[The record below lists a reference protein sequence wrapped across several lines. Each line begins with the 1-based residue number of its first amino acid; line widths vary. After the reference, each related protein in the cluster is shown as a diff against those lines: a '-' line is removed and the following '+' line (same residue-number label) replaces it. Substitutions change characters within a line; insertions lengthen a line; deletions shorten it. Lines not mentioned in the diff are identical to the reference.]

1 MRRALWVLLLAS
13 ACPPPPPP
21 PPPAVSQVATVDVA
35 GLVVLVGGHRGPTN
49 FGFRV
54 FNPRAGKASDVR
66 EVLGSGADVVAAGSP
81 DGRSMA
87 WVDGARRVHVARL
100 SLEGDGTPT
109 LTETATSRVTDVTR
123 LDFTNHPG
131 RLVTGGDFVVAAD
144 GGVTSCA
151 GVSVS
156 PDGVT
161 WVGRCNDVTTLMND
175 RAAVMPLASGSS
187 FSADGQFLL
196 VGDSLHVFDRTVL
209 TDPTRADPRGDGPFS
224 FPDGVP
230 QRDDALELNL
240 GGLNGKYV
248 DEEPLIETFRRSV
261 KESTRVPEPGRRWRL
276 HTVFSS
282 RDITAFE
289 PTASTSLD
297 GLPASDG
304 RGWLPLGTLADGS
317 ADVWSMIGWNISFE
331 DGVRQVGAWS
341 LLHVRSRADG
351 SVRRHEGVKFLGAC
365 RAAPPL
371 SGRYGRAPT
380 GLVMF
385 RPDAWGCEAAPRQG
399 DKDTNAFDTSSVV
412 GWRGEQRGQPVEWG
426 DVGSLMTP
434 DGRAFVRSG
443 TADGVGKGLCFT
455 RVEERST
462 ACIDDASLAGFVP
475 MLVIGHAVAPPPGA
489 AAGVTWLSHQA
500 AVAGAEVRVFGARFG
515 TGGTLRLG
523 NVTVPA
529 SHLVSWTDD
538 VITFRVPDDAPRL
551 GRVLVDAGQGSDT
564 DARPFFFSRTERWT
578 SPLADVAPRTVTV
591 FQGFTRT
598 PDARPGAR
606 TYLVADERRFVTE
619 PTTEVVNGEF
629 LLRTDRQCAPRTR
642 LWIREGAY
650 ATHLP
655 VSCPGTLD
663 PSLPWTLVPGPSE
676 VAATSR
682 QPRTHHFYEEI
693 ILTGAN
699 AAGHQDWRALMRVT
713 SAGAWEATPIVGR
726 TSQAADAD
734 LTAMPAQGTLAPMP
748 DGSVLRL
755 GHPNQEPGLIQ
766 TQALDQ
772 VGGNWV
778 PRNLT
783 TTTIPPNFTS
793 VAALSGRIVIAGAS
807 YLDNFRPVLRTST
820 NGTTFP
826 LETLGASNAA
836 GTFAP
841 VFAMPTGRRRGFIGV
856 YREGS
861 VVMPRPTDGP
871 RSLYT
876 VGLDGTLT
884 EAALP
889 LPPGIANDPS
899 HVDWGVLGAW
909 LFAWNREAGTLHVLD
924 TDAATPAWSALTFG
938 GKRVTSFVVDAARRR
953 LYVAAQDTLWRS
965 QADSLAFEARAVTL
979 PVTLGPMTF
988 TWFAEDKG
996 GYAHVGVAE
1005 WSGVTATPP
1014 VRATLVG
1021 RPAP

>member
-1 MRRALWVLLLAS
+1 MTQVEKAD
-13 ACPPPPPP
+13 
-21 PPPAVSQVATVDVA
+21 VS
-35 GLVVLVGGHRGPTN
+35 GLVILVGGHQGPTN
-49 FGFRV
+49 FGFRL
-54 FNPRAGKASDVR
+54 FNPRTGKASAAR
-66 EVLGSGADVVAAGSP
+66 EVVADGADVLAAGSP

-87 WVDGARRVHVARL
+87 WIDGARRLHVARL
-100 SLEGDGTPT
+100 ALDGDGTPA
-109 LTETATSRVTDVTR
+109 LTEMATARVTDATR
-123 LDFTNHPG
+123 LDFTSHPG

-156 PDGVT
+156 PDGAT

-175 RAAVMPLASGSS
+175 RAVVMPLASGLS

-196 VGDSLHVFDRTVL
+196 GGDSLHVFDRTVL
-209 TDPTRADPRGDGPFS
+209 TDPTRADPRGDGPFN

-230 QRDDALELNL
+230 QRDDALELNQS
-240 GGLNGKYV
+240 GINGKYV
-248 DEEPLIETFRRSV
+248 DEEPLIEAFRRSV

-276 HTVFSS
+276 HTIFSS
-282 RDITAFE
+282 RDVNGFE
-289 PTASTSLD
+289 PTPSTSLD

-331 DGVRQVGAWS
+331 DGIRQVGAWS

-365 RAAPPL
+365 RASSPL

-385 RPDAWGCEAAPRQG
+385 RPDAWGCEAATRQG
-399 DKDTNAFDTSSVV
+399 DKDSNAFSTASTAV
-412 GWRGEQRGQPVEWG
+412 GWRGEHRGQPVEWG

-462 ACIDDASLAGFVP
+462 ACIDDASLAGFAP

-489 AAGVTWLSHQA
+489 VAVVTWLSHQA

-578 SPLADVAPRTVTV
+578 SPLADVRPRVVTV
-591 FQGFTRT
+591 YQGYTRV
-598 PDARPGAR
+598 PDAKPGVR
-606 TYLVADERRFVTE
+606 SSLLADERRFVTE
-619 PTTEVVNGEF
+619 PTTENVNGAF
-629 LLRTDRQCAPRTR
+629 LLRSERACSPRTR
-642 LWIREGAY
+642 LWLREGPY

-663 PSLPWTLVPGPSE
+663 PSLPWTLVPGPAE
-676 VAATSR
+676 TAEPSR
-682 QPRTHHFYEEI
+682 QPRTHHFYEEL
-693 ILTGAN
+693 ILTGA
-699 AAGHQDWRALMRVT
+699 ASTGRQDWRALMRVT
-713 SAGAWEATPIVGR
+713 PAGVWETTGIVGR
-726 TSQAADAD
+726 TSQRADAD
-734 LTAMPAQGTLAPMP
+734 LTAMPAQGSLATLP
-748 DGSVLRL
+748 DGSVLRI
-755 GHPNQEPGLIQ
+755 GHPIEEPGLIS
-766 TQALDQ
+766 TQALDLE
-772 VGGNWV
+772 GGSWV
-778 PRNLT
+778 PRNLAT
-783 TTTIPPNFTS
+783 VTIPPNFTS
-793 VAALSGRIVIAGAS
+793 VAALSGRVVIAGANFQ
-807 YLDNFRPVLRTST
+807 DNFRPVLRTST

-826 LETLGASNAA
+826 VETLGASNAP
-836 GTFAP
+836 GSFAP
-841 VFAMPTGRRRGFIGV
+841 IFAVPSGRRRGFVGV
-856 YREGS
+856 HREGN
-861 VVMPRPTDGP
+861 VAMPRVTDGP

-876 VGLDGTLT
+876 LALDGTLT

-889 LPPGIANDPS
+889 LPPGIASDPQQT
-899 HVDWGVLGAW
+899 DWGVLGPR

-924 TDAATPAWSALTFG
+924 TDAMTPAWSALTFG
-938 GKRVTSFVVDAARRR
+938 GKRVTSFVVDATRRR

-965 QADSLAFEARAVTL
+965 QADSVVFEERALTL
-979 PVTLGPMTF
+979 PVALGPMTF
-988 TWFAEDKG
+988 TWFAEDKT

-1005 WSGVTATPP
+1005 WSGVTSTPP

-1021 RPAP
+1021 RPVP